1 MSFLIKKYSSAP
13 EAPLDMRKSSIEKR
27 IPLGRLDIPNTHEI
41 TFEHHVTTSNKYD
54 VIKLPIKPTPV
65 YPSNV
70 KSQYSPL
77 KLYTQIF
84 TERKEP
90 STNSLTI
97 ENIGINT
104 TLSNTLRRKNI
115 PQCISPLNKSHNE
128 LRTMASLNV
137 SRDASIDINMP
148 TQTTPLFHV
157 LRNSRDKCVTSNP
170 VENITDKEN
179 NSPIIPVCHVT
190 NAKVKYERTQLQQ
203 QQQQQQ
209 LGNIASLH
217 NTLLSPLSPNHP
229 EITMSHTSSNKG
241 VSLLIVV

>member
-1 MSFLIKKYSSAP
+1 
-13 EAPLDMRKSSIEKR
+13 MRKSSIEKR

-70 KSQYSPL
+70 KSRYQYSPL
-77 KLYTQIF
+77 NLYTQIF

-90 STNSLTI
+90 STNALTI
-97 ENIGINT
+97 ENTGINT

-115 PQCISPLNKSHNE
+115 PQCISPLNKSYNE
-128 LRTMASLNV
+128 LRTMASLSV
-137 SRDASIDINMP
+137 SRDASIDMP

-157 LRNSRDKCVTSNP
+157 LRNSRDKRVTSNP

-190 NAKVKYERTQLQQ
+190 EAKVKYERTPL
-203 QQQQQQ
+203 QQQQ

-217 NTLLSPLSPNHP
+217 NTLLSPLSSYHP
-229 EITMSHTSSNKG
+229 EITMRHTSSNKE

>member
-1 MSFLIKKYSSAP
+1 
-13 EAPLDMRKSSIEKR
+13 MRKSSIEKR
-27 IPLGRLDIPNTHEI
+27 IPLGRLHIPNTHEI

-70 KSQYSPL
+70 KSQYQYSPL
-77 KLYTQIF
+77 NLYEKIF

-90 STNSLTI
+90 STNVLTI
-97 ENIGINT
+97 ENTGINT

-128 LRTMASLNV
+128 LRTMASLSV

-148 TQTTPLFHV
+148 TQNTPLFHV
-157 LRNSRDKCVTSNP
+157 LRNSRDELVTSNP

-179 NSPIIPVCHVT
+179 NSPIIPVCHAT
-190 NAKVKYERTQLQQ
+190 KAKVKYERTPL
-203 QQQQQQ
+203 QQQ
-209 LGNIASLH
+209 LGNIVSLH
-217 NTLLSPLSPNHP
+217 NTLLSPLSPYHP
-229 EITMSHTSSNKG
+229 EITMSHASSNKE
-241 VSLLIVV
+241 VSLLM

>member
-1 MSFLIKKYSSAP
+1 
-13 EAPLDMRKSSIEKR
+13 MRKSSIDKR
-27 IPLGRLDIPNTHEI
+27 IPLGRLDIPNTHKI

-70 KSQYSPL
+70 KSRYQYSPL
-77 KLYTQIF
+77 NLYEKIF

-90 STNSLTI
+90 PTNALTI
-97 ENIGINT
+97 ENNGINT
-104 TLSNTLRRKNI
+104 TLSNTPRRKNI
-115 PQCISPLNKSHNE
+115 PQCISPLKKSHND
-128 LRTMASLNV
+128 LRTMVSLSV
-137 SRDASIDINMP
+137 SRDASIDINMSK
-148 TQTTPLFHV
+148 QTTPLFHV
-157 LRNSRDKCVTSNP
+157 LRNSRDELVTSNP
-170 VENITDKEN
+170 VENVTDNEN

-190 NAKVKYERTQLQQ
+190 NVKVKYERTPF

-229 EITMSHTSSNKG
+229 EITMSHTSYYIK
-241 VSLLIVV
+241 